1 MISYYKKSFKELLTS
16 IEKEYKFKGKVLEFA
31 YPITLKKKEEIT
43 QQVFVK
49 KELPKLERKLVSC
62 GYSDGAKYV
71 FENGYWAMIR
81 FSGNENVVR
90 IFSEA
95 ENEKACLKDIE
106 KLEDFIGVKERQ

>member
-1 MISYYKKSFKELLTS
+1 MKIEEIIEELVTYKEQIPKKA
-16 IEKEYKFKGKVLEFA
+16 LEEA
-31 YPITLKKKEEIT
+31 LKKKEEIT

-62 GYSDGAKYV
+62 GYSDGAKFV

>member
-1 MISYYKKSFKELLTS
+1 M
-16 IEKEYKFKGKVLEFA
+16 
-31 YPITLKKKEEIT
+31 
-43 QQVFVK
+43 
-49 KELPKLERKLVSC
+49 
-62 GYSDGAKYV
+62 